1 MEVQQVLEQ
10 LRSKDPKEV
19 SKRCEVAFLP
29 PREGAG
35 ARYLVNV
42 LDLTYCVHLD
52 SGLAEEVVTRDEA
65 DESFTRVLLKY
76 LVYQCYVEQ
85 ETGWV
90 GIDRFSGASQHHGEF
105 VKKVMR
111 PFLDHF
117 GNNVQVFKASS
128 RQIGGTQERL
138 GGVAFSFRFLP
149 KVRAL
154 VQLWPGDERGLRKP
168 SANIMFSSHSVKIW
182 DGREA
187 VAASE
192 FIVRRLRGSRRSRR
206 RSARAQE

>member
-19 SKRCEVAFLP
+19 SRRCEVAFLP
-29 PREGAG
+29 PKEGAG

-52 SGLAEEVVTRDEA
+52 SGVAEEVITEDEA
-65 DESFTRVLLKY
+65 DEGLTRVLLKY
-76 LVYQCYVEQ
+76 LVFQCSVEQ
-85 ETGWV
+85 ERGWV
-90 GIDRFSGASQHHGEF
+90 GIDRFAGASQHHGEF
-105 VKKVMR
+105 VRRVMR
-111 PFLDHF
+111 PFLEHF
-117 GNNVQVFKASS
+117 GSSGQLFEATS

-138 GGVAFSFRFLP
+138 GGIAFSFRFLP
-149 KVRAL
+149 RVQAL
-154 VQLWPGDERGLRKP
+154 VQLWPGDERGLRRP

-182 DGREA
+182 DGRDA

-192 FIVRRLRGSRRSRR
+192 FLVRRLRGSRRSRR